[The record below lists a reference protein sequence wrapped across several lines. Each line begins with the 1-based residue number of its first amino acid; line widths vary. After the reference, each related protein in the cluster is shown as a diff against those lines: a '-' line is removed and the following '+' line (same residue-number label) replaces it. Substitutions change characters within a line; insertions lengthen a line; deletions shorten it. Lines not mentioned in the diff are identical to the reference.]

1 MAVAHI
7 GPMKLVLPVAYI
19 APMGLSA
26 SRPACFKGLFIGS
39 SLTLV
44 FLLSFPTPTNIIAR
58 FVKLCGLMPGKL
70 LVRWRD
76 WNHYPSLDFEY
87 SFCPLGC
94 CRMAEQ
100 DVGALQGI
108 RTKANF
114 LLAVTG
120 KLESELKSIID
131 GLSYNE
137 GEIAS
142 EMKSTDLQH
151 DERVPRMILK
161 RTLMTFLKTVLKL
174 KLLKTSLN

>member
-1 MAVAHI
+1 
-7 GPMKLVLPVAYI
+7 
-19 APMGLSA
+19 
-26 SRPACFKGLFIGS
+26 
-39 SLTLV
+39 
-44 FLLSFPTPTNIIAR
+44 
-58 FVKLCGLMPGKL
+58 
-70 LVRWRD
+70 
-76 WNHYPSLDFEY
+76 
-87 SFCPLGC
+87 
-94 CRMAEQ
+94 MAEH

-120 KLESELKSIID
+120 KLESEFKSIID

-142 EMKSTDLQH
+142 EMKPIDLQD

-174 KLLKTSLN
+174 KLV